1 VNSAGYFQDEDEGRG
16 KLFMDESLGQYLKR
30 MRTEKGYSLSDISA
44 MTCIGIEYL
53 AAVEAE
59 YFQKLPAHTVTKS
72 YVRTY
77 ARCLRLNE
85 PEVMKRFAETS
96 EIFYRDREIAAR
108 AATVA
113 NTPNSLKSRL
123 DEFVSNLKLLF

>member
-1 VNSAGYFQDEDEGRG
+1 ME
-16 KLFMDESLGQYLKR
+16 ESLGQYLKR

-53 AAVEAE
+53 TAVEAE
-59 YFQKLPAHTVTKS
+59 DFPKLPPHTVTKS

-77 ARCLRLNE
+77 GRCLRLNE

-96 EIFYRDREIAAR
+96 GIFYRDREIAAR
-108 AATVA
+108 AATLA
-113 NTPNSLKSRL
+113 NMPNSLKSRL

>member
-1 VNSAGYFQDEDEGRG
+1 ME
-16 KLFMDESLGQYLKR
+16 ESLGQYLQR

-44 MTCIGIEYL
+44 MTCIGFEYL
-53 AAVEAE
+53 TAVEAE
-59 YFQKLPAHTVTKS
+59 DLPKLPAHTITKS

-85 PEVMKRFAETS
+85 ADVMKRFAETS
-96 EIFYRDREIAAR
+96 GVFYRDRESAAR
-108 AATVA
+108 AASVA

>member
-1 VNSAGYFQDEDEGRG
+1 MA
-16 KLFMDESLGQYLKR
+16 ESLGQYLQR
-30 MRTEKGYSLSDISA
+30 VRTEKGYSLSDISA
-44 MTCIGIEYL
+44 ITCVGFEYL

-59 YFQKLPAHTVTKS
+59 DLPKLPAQTVTKS